1 MLRFTPAILLASL
14 HRGYQSEVNGMRTE
28 ARRHKSMSYC
38 CPHDNGAARLF
49 SRFARRQRRRYEKR
63 GFQPSQFHLIEGL
76 TQAGVNG
83 ASLLEIGCGVGYLHQ
98 HLLQQGA
105 ARATGIDLADQTI
118 AQAREL
124 AERRGL
130 ADRTDYRV
138 GDFIELVDR
147 LKAADVTILDKVICC
162 YPDARALVED
172 SLARTRRVYAY
183 TIPRDR
189 WFIRGGAALLAL
201 LLWLFGSPFR
211 SYVHDPRR
219 IEAWV
224 TAHGFVPR
232 YRNQTAFWLTQVF
245 VCPESATS

>member
-1 MLRFTPAILLASL
+1 
-14 HRGYQSEVNGMRTE
+14 MRTE
-28 ARRHKSMSYC
+28 ARRQKSMSYC

-49 SRFARRQRRRYEKR
+49 SRFACRQRRRYEKR

-105 ARATGIDLADQTI
+105 AHATGIDLADKAI

-124 AERRGL
+124 AARRGL
-130 ADRTDYRV
+130 TDRTDYCV
-138 GDFIELVDR
+138 GDFIEIVDR
-147 LKAADVTILDKVICC
+147 VKAADVAILDKVICC
-162 YPDARALVED
+162 YPDAKGLVED

-189 WFIRGGAALLAL
+189 WFIRGGVALLAL
-201 LLWLFGSPFR
+201 FLRLFGSPFR

-232 YRNQTAFWLTQVF
+232 YHNQTAFWLTQVF
-245 VCPESATS
+245 VCPDSLDGA